1 MSSVMQC
8 EPDFFSRISAVKH
21 QDGLIDLQKM
31 HLPAIAAPKSVKKG
45 ESFEVTIKVGR
56 YSQHPN
62 EPGHYIEFIELYADN
77 TYLAGTSAT
86 GGIMNVSVVLD
97 EVYSRLRA
105 VGCCNLHGPWQ
116 GQAEIEVTD

>member
-8 EPDFFSRISAVKH
+8 QPEFFSRISAVQH
-21 QDGLIDLQKM
+21 QDGLADLQRM
-31 HLPAIAAPKSVKKG
+31 HLPAIAAPKSVRKG
-45 ESFEVTIKVGR
+45 ESFDVTIKIGR
-56 YSQHPN
+56 HTQHPN

-77 TYLAGTSAT
+77 TYLAGTSVT

-97 EVYSRLRA
+97 EIYSRLRA